1 MQGKII
7 DLIQGSD
14 EWKQFRKGKIGA
26 SDVPA
31 ICGVSPYQTAA
42 KLLTEKVTGVTRQ
55 VSDYVQKIFD
65 TGHEWEEKIR
75 SEHFS
80 NYKPVV
86 VQSAYNPDLFC
97 SLDGLNENQT
107 EILEIKS
114 TSKNEYWED
123 IGFGK
128 VPTEY
133 DFQIQYQFF
142 VTGLKE
148 AKLAV
153 INKNTNALRIINVYR
168 NDTRIDLLVQ
178 TVTKFLEQMKQ
189 GVVPVQQLQNET
201 MEHIAQTKATIDEYK
216 KLIKAEED
224 KLKALG
230 EGLLNQFPEATKIEG
245 AGCKIEWASR
255 KGNID
260 YDQIE
265 VLKTVDLEKYR
276 KPSSRYVKLTVLKQK
291 KEGNDDNE

>member
-1 MQGKII
+1 MVQLKTGPWKLSELKNIEKNG
-7 DLIQGSD
+7 LKVFSCFHCGGGS
-14 EWKQFRKGKIGA
+14 
-26 SDVPA
+26 
-31 ICGVSPYQTAA
+31 T
-42 KLLTEKVTGVTRQ
+42 
-55 VSDYVQKIFD
+55 
-65 TGHEWEEKIR
+65 
-75 SEHFS
+75 